1 MKVLVPLIAILLG
14 PADVVNGRR
23 LFARDQKYQDTP
35 EASVISFAKG
45 MLIEIAPENLYVYI
59 LKSPFK
65 MQLSDWIFIFIDFP
79 FLSVQ
84 VSFKTYF

>member
-59 LKSPFK
+59 LKSP
-65 MQLSDWIFIFIDFP
+65 LRCECLIRYSN
-79 FLSVQ
+79 
-84 VSFKTYF
+84 